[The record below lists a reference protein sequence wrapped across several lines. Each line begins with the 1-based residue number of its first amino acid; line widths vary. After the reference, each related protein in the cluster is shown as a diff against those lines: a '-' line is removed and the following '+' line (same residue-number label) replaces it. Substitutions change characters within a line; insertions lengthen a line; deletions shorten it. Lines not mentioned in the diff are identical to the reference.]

1 MKFGIIFIA
10 LFGFIN
16 NSFSGTKPD
25 FLSPAQNSKYNKAAS
40 SIIIRYNNQTAS
52 NFLQRNNIKISGSK
66 SGAHEFISKISD
78 DNKTL
83 ILTPKVKF
91 TNEEIVNVSLSDFN
105 FSFEIEKENIAPD
118 VIGIFKKENSIEE
131 NKTPVVNSPVLRS
144 DSLPADFP
152 QIDITVSN
160 TTAPGYLFFAN
171 FDFGAVGAPYQIIM
185 DNAGNILHY
194 KKIPGGSY
202 DFKKQPNG
210 NITYYNGRAMKFFEM
225 NNQYQIIDSFAC
237 GNGYVTDLHELRL
250 LSNGHAL
257 LMSYD
262 PQIVN
267 MRSIIPNGD
276 SAAIVTGL
284 IIQEIDANKNVVF
297 QWRSWD
303 HFEITDAT
311 HEILTAHAIDYVHG
325 NAIEYDTD
333 GNILISS
340 RHLSE
345 ITKINRNTGDIIWR
359 LGGVHNQF
367 NFVNDPL
374 GFSYQHAIR
383 RLANGNILLF
393 DNGNYRPSLN
403 EADSLYSRV
412 LEYRLDENSHTA
424 TLDWQYKHT
433 PNIYGFAMGN
443 AQRLDNGNT
452 LISWGATNPNI
463 TEIKPNGEIVFEMS
477 MVRGMYT
484 YRAFRDTWSSTGIQ
498 NQNSATNSFSL
509 YQNFP
514 NPFNP
519 STTIKYDIVKKGEVK
534 LEVYNSLGEL
544 MQTIDMGMK
553 STGSYE
559 YNFNATFLTSG
570 VYFYKLNSNGFAET
584 RKMLLI
590 K

>member
-1 MKFGIIFIA
+1 
-10 LFGFIN
+10 
-16 NSFSGTKPD
+16 
-25 FLSPAQNSKYNKAAS
+25 
-40 SIIIRYNNQTAS
+40 
-52 NFLQRNNIKISGSK
+52 LQRKNIKISGSK

-78 DNKTL
+78 ENKTL

-91 TNEEIVNVSLSDFN
+91 TNEEIVNVSFKDFN
-105 FSFEIEKENIAPD
+105 FSFEIEKENIIPD

-131 NKTPVVNSPVLRS
+131 NKFPFENSPVLRS

-185 DNAGNILHY
+185 DNAGNIVYH

-210 NITYYNGRAMKFFEM
+210 NITYYDGRAKKFFEM
-225 NNQYQIIDSFAC
+225 NNQFQIIDSFDC

-311 HEILTAHAIDYVHG
+311 HEILTAHTIDYVHG

-345 ITKINRNTGDIIWR
+345 ITKINRNTGAIIWR

-383 RLANGNILLF
+383 RLAKGNILLF

-498 NQNSATNSFSL
+498 NENSVTNSFSL

-544 MQTIDMGMK
+544 MQTIDLGMK
-553 STGSYE
+553 NTGSYE
-559 YNFNATFLTSG
+559 YSFNAAFLSSG